1 MKAHVHLPVG
11 GINYTKYDTKYDLLK
26 QVLFL
31 QNRGA
36 THRKAQY
43 YIIDTTAT
51 WGHVSLGY
59 CILIYRSKTYWK
71 NKKDQSKWCSD

>member
-1 MKAHVHLPVG
+1 MTMKAHVHLPVR

-36 THRKAQY
+36 THRKAQD
-43 YIIDTTAT
+43 YIIDNTAT
-51 WGHVSLGY
+51 WQLYVTGLLHPNLA
-59 CILIYRSKTYWK
+59 K
-71 NKKDQSKWCSD
+71 